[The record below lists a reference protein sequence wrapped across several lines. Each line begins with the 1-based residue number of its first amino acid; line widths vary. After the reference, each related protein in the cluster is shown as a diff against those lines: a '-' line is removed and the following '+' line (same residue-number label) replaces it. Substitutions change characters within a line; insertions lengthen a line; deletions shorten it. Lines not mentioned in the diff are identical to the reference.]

1 MTASSVAPHPTADPA
16 APCAAAYA
24 RFAAVFPALRVHL
37 APPRSGSGWVPVDRL
52 LADPAVR
59 TRLLAA
65 EADRGLAR
73 HGRPLRPDVAAGFW
87 LHHYAWPV
95 CLLFTLPWFLED
107 RVPRLPVERVSVR
120 RTGPVG
126 LGELT
131 ARPDGFACLP
141 GDPLAGRPG
150 ARVVADRAALDHE
163 LRTAVAEHLGPV
175 LDAFRPALRR
185 GPRTLWGLATDEL
198 VEGLWYAGG
207 LLGEERR
214 AVRALAGL
222 LPGGT
227 APFTGGAD
235 FHPPQPPT
243 ARTRVSCCL
252 HYTVRPAETCFG
264 CPRSRT
270 CGAR

>member
-1 MTASSVAPHPTADPA
+1 MTVRSDAPHPPVGSAT
-16 APCAAAYA
+16 PCAAAYA
-24 RFAAVFPALRVHL
+24 RFTAVFPGLRIQL
-37 APPRSGSGWVPVDRL
+37 ADPRHGDGWVPVDRL
-52 LADPAVR
+52 IADPAVR
-59 TRLLAA
+59 ARLIAD
-65 EADRGLAR
+65 EARRGR
-73 HGRPLRPDVAAGFW
+73 HRYGEALRPDVAAGFW
-87 LHHYAWPV
+87 LHHYAWPL

-120 RTGPVG
+120 RTGAVG
-126 LGELT
+126 LGELS

-163 LRTAVAEHLGPV
+163 LRTALAEHLGPV
-175 LDAFRPALRR
+175 LAAFRPDLRR

-198 VEGLWYAGG
+198 TEGLWYAGG

-214 AVRALAGL
+214 AVEALTAL

-227 APFTGGAD
+227 PPFTGGAD
-235 FHPPQPPT
+235 FRPRRTPT

-264 CPRSRT
+264 CPRT
-270 CGAR
+270 CAAR